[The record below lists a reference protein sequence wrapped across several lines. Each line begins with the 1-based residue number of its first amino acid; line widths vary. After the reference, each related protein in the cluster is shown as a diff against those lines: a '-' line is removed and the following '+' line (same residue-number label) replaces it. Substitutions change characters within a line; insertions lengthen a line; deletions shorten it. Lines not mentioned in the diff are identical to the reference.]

1 MGNIASCCESCF
13 QGRRS
18 QSYEPLLLEN
28 EREAVAD
35 LLQYL
40 ENRTT
45 TNFFTGSPLSA
56 LTTLSFS
63 DNVDLQRSAALA
75 FAEITEKEVRQVG
88 RDTLDPILFLLS
100 SHDTEVQRAAS
111 AALGNLAVN
120 SAFFPDNKLLIVK
133 LGGLEP
139 LIRQML
145 SPNVEVQCNAVGCVT
160 NLATHDDNKTKI
172 AKSGALVPL
181 TRLARSKDM
190 RVQRNATGAL
200 LNMTHSDENRQ
211 QLVNAGAIPVLVSL
225 LNSPDTDVQYYC
237 TTALSNIAVDGANRK
252 KLAQSEPK
260 LVSSLVMLMDSP
272 SLKVQCQAAL
282 ALRNLASDE
291 KYQLEIVK
299 SDGLQALLRLLQSTY
314 LPLILS
320 SAACVRNV
328 SIHPQNE
335 SPIIES
341 GFLQPLIN
349 LLAFKD
355 NEEVQCHAIST
366 LRNLAAS
373 SEKNK
378 KAIVEAGAIQSIK
391 ELVLEVPINVQSEM
405 TACVAVLALSDE
417 LKGQLLELGICE
429 ALIPLTNSP
438 SSEVQG
444 NSAAALGNLSSKDGR
459 SPTDDYSAFNDVWDK
474 PDGGLHKYLH
484 RFLTSPDATF
494 QHIAVWTLVQLL
506 ESGDPQ
512 LISNIRSSEIL
523 IPNIR
528 NLAISRA
535 PSPASSAGTPRSHHS
550 QHSFQ
555 DTETNDGEG
564 EIQLLA
570 RRILDFVDID
580 IDGLVS
586 TSLPPS
592 QVQPGSSL
600 SSVGKDHEELR
611 KSVREAFAPGSQR

>member
-1 MGNIASCCESCF
+1 MGNLCSCCRSNKS
-13 QGRRS
+13 QG
-18 QSYEPLLLEN
+18 YEPLLLEN

-35 LLQYL
+35 LLQFL

-56 LTTLSFS
+56 LTILSFS
-63 DNVDLQRSAALA
+63 ENVDLQRSAALA

-120 SAFFPDNKLLIVK
+120 TENKILIVK

-160 NLATHDDNKTKI
+160 NLATHDENKTMI

-211 QLVNAGAIPVLVSL
+211 QLVNAGAIPVLVGL

-237 TTALSNIAVDGANRK
+237 TTALSNIAVDATNRK
-252 KLAQSEPK
+252 KLASSEPK
-260 LVSSLVMLMDSP
+260 LVQSLVALMDSP

-299 SDGLQALLRLLQSTY
+299 ADGLQPLLRLLHSTF

-328 SIHPQNE
+328 SIHPLNE
-335 SPIIES
+335 APIIEA
-341 GFLQPLIN
+341 GYLGPLVD
-349 LLAFKD
+349 LLSFEE

-378 KAIVEAGAIQSIK
+378 GQIVAAGAAQKIK
-391 ELVLEVPINVQSEM
+391 ELVLGVPVNVQSEM

-417 LKGQLLELGICE
+417 LKPQLLEMGICE
-429 ALIPLTNSP
+429 VLIPLTNSP
-438 SSEVQG
+438 SVEVQG
-444 NSAAALGNLSSKDGR
+444 NSAAALGNLSSKEER
-459 SPTDDYSAFNDVWDK
+459 SSLDDYSAFNDVWDK
-474 PDGGLHKYLH
+474 PEGGLHTYLF
-484 RFLTSPDATF
+484 RFLSSTDATF
-494 QHIAVWTLVQLL
+494 QHIAVWTIVQLL
-506 ESGDPQ
+506 ESRDPQ
-512 LISNIRSSEIL
+512 LTHNIRSSPLL
-523 IPNIR
+523 IPHIR
-528 NLAISRA
+528 HLSASA
-535 PSPASSAGTPRSHHS
+535 ASSPSSSPGSHS
-550 QHSFQ
+550 QSHISS
-555 DTETNDGEG
+555 DDAGEG
-564 EIQLLA
+564 GQGEIAALA
-570 RRILDFVDID
+570 RRILEFT
-580 IDGLVS
+580 DGDGPEEGAS
-586 TSLPPS
+586 MSA
-592 QVQPGSSL
+592 G
-600 SSVGKDHEELR
+600 DDERDDNELR
-611 KSVREAFAPGSQR
+611 KSVREAFQRQD